1 MDKVMLAR
9 NIGNNIRCVR
19 EQYGLSIN
27 ELAEKL
33 GISTQYL
40 GFIERGQRLFSLA
53 KLIEFCE
60 QFEISVD
67 EVIYKNYIASNDCA
81 SIDKVKLLNYYL
93 ANISDSNFLIALE
106 IIKLFSQGKQE
117 EMKKNCLNNNS

>member
-1 MDKVMLAR
+1 MLAR

-27 ELAEKL
+27 ELSEKL

-40 GFIERGQRLFSLA
+40 GFIERGQRLFSLP

-67 EVIYKNYIASNDCA
+67 ELIYKNYIKNDGCKH
-81 SIDKVKLLNYYL
+81 IDNIEILKYYL
-93 ANISDSNFLIALE
+93 ASISEKDFKIIVEIA
-106 IIKLFSQGKQE
+106 KLFSSQ
-117 EMKKNCLNNNS
+117 